1 MEYRAILSIQGQQ
14 IYSPNEEPEVT
25 QLVTEAVMTLTEE
38 EITLRYEETELTG
51 LEGTTTTFS
60 IRPGF
65 VTLLRQGQVNSEMVF
80 EQGRRH
86 LSMYSTPYGTMSV
99 GINTRRMVIELD
111 ETGGN
116 LEIDYSLEINHAV
129 ASENIFS
136 VFVKVKP

>member
-99 GINTRRMVIELD
+99 GINTRRMVIDLD

>member
-99 GINTRRMVIELD
+99 GVNTRRMLIELD

>member
-51 LEGTTTTFS
+51 LEGTTTTIS
-60 IRPGF
+60 VRPGF

-116 LEIDYSLEINHAV
+116 LEVDYSLEVNHAV